1 VFALRRVEGRCP
13 PPVPLSFLGV
23 SERPCCTTQLFS
35 YCVHMTK
42 SAYQLLKM
50 EFTVFGLVSGGKD
63 SIYSLVQCA
72 ALGHKI
78 AGIGNLRPADV
89 SQQELDS
96 HMFQTVGHNVIEGIA
111 RCLNVPL
118 FVRSTQGKAK
128 QCGVGYDAQAESEED
143 EIHDLHLLL
152 QGACEKLPEVNA
164 VSAGAIK
171 SHYQR
176 NRVESVCG
184 KLGLQSLGFLWERS
198 EARLLHDMCLD
209 GMVCALIK
217 VATMGLK
224 AQHIGMTL
232 TQAAPDLIE
241 LVSRPRIFSRV

>member
-1 VFALRRVEGRCP
+1 
-13 PPVPLSFLGV
+13 
-23 SERPCCTTQLFS
+23 
-35 YCVHMTK
+35 
-42 SAYQLLKM
+42 M
-50 EFTVFGLVSGGKD
+50 EYKVFGLVSGGKD

-78 AGIGNLRPADV
+78 VGIGNLRPLDV

-118 FVRSTQGKAK
+118 LVKSTQGKAK
-128 QCGVGYDAQAESEED
+128 QSGVGYDSTTESPDD
-143 EIHDLHLLL
+143 EIHDLRLLL
-152 QGACEKLPEVNA
+152 EAAKDRLSGVDA

-176 NRVESVCG
+176 NRVESVCQQ
-184 KLGLQSLGFLWERS
+184 LSLQSLGWLWERS

-224 AQHIGMTL
+224 ARHIGMTL
-232 TQAAPDLIE
+232 SQAAPELIE
-241 LVSRPRIFSRV
+241 LVSLHPKHFLANVAQLLCAE